1 MTQTRSLFPDVE
13 PAHAPPMLPHNR
25 TATSKLAARSMRS
38 HAAAQQQRVLEC
50 LRQAGDAG
58 LTDEE
63 IQTALDL
70 RGDSERPRRA
80 KLVELGLVENAGVMR
95 LTKSSHPA
103 AVWRAVEQSKQPTD
117 LSATPNKVAAEPIPD
132 FAI

>member
-1 MTQTRSLFPDVE
+1 MTTQQTLFATDE
-13 PAHAPPMLPHNR
+13 PAQAPPMLPHNG

-38 HAAAQQQRVLEC
+38 HAAAQQHRVLEC

-63 IQTALDL
+63 IQAALDL
-70 RGDSERPRRA
+70 SGNSERPRRA

-103 AVWRAVEQSKQPTD
+103 TVWRAVEQPTAPKT
-117 LSATPNKVAAEPIPD
+117 SPNKVTTEPIPD